1 MVLKPAA
8 KKSKTCKACFGVS
21 AVILI
26 FVLLAACGGS
36 SDSDSANDIE
46 SPDQTTTTTSSEQSD
61 AADEQSQ
68 AAGSS
73 EDGEAS
79 DSSEDSDLTLP
90 TGPTLPAEPALP
102 PEDESTGGLPNFG
115 ENLNN
120 VLEAVLEENG
130 ADSPAPADISVI
142 VQDGEIVQGETRY
155 EVALGQN
162 IVIEVFSSQFN
173 HEVHVHGYDLT
184 DFAGPISPARFEF
197 EANLAGTWEVEFE
210 ETSELIFELVV
221 R

>member
-1 MVLKPAA
+1 MLLKQSA
-8 KKSKTCKACFGVS
+8 KKSKTFKACLGAS
-21 AVILI
+21 AVVLILI
-26 FVLLAACGGS
+26 LLAACGGG
-36 SDSDSANDIE
+36 SDSDSEN
-46 SPDQTTTTTSSEQSD
+46 PDQTTTTSSEQSE
-61 AADEQSQ
+61 A
-68 AAGSS
+68 
-73 EDGEAS
+73 GEAS
-79 DSSEDSDLTLP
+79 DSSEDSEPTLP
-90 TGPTLPAEPALP
+90 PEPTLPAEPTLP

-115 ENLNN
+115 ESLNN

-130 ADSPAPADISVI
+130 TDSPTPADISVV

-162 IVIEVFSSQFN
+162 IIIEVFSSQFN
-173 HEVHVHGYDLT
+173 QEVHVHGYDLT

-197 EANLAGTWEVEFE
+197 AADLAGTWEVEFE

>member
-1 MVLKPAA
+1 MLLKQSA
-8 KKSKTCKACFGVS
+8 KKSKTFKACLGAS
-21 AVILI
+21 AAILI
-26 FVLLAACGGS
+26 FGILTACGGG
-36 SDSDSANDIE
+36 SDSDSD
-46 SPDQTTTTTSSEQSD
+46 SPDQTTTTSSEQS
-61 AADEQSQ
+61 E
-68 AAGSS
+68 AGETSESS
-73 EDGEAS
+73 EDLGPTLPP
-79 DSSEDSDLTLP
+79 DLTLP
-90 TGPTLPAEPALP
+90 SDITLPAEPTLP

-115 ENLNN
+115 ESLNN
-120 VLEAVLEENG
+120 VLEAVFEENG
-130 ADSPAPADISVI
+130 NDSPAPADISVI

-155 EVALGQN
+155 EVDLGQN

-197 EANLAGTWEVEFE
+197 EANLAGAWEVEFE

>member
-8 KKSKTCKACFGVS
+8 KNSKTYKARFGVS

-26 FVLLAACGGS
+26 FVLLAACGGG
-36 SDSDSANDIE
+36 SDSDSAND
-46 SPDQTTTTTSSEQSD
+46 SPDQTTTTSSEQSE

-68 AAGSS
+68 AAGSP
-73 EDGEAS
+73 EAGEAS
-79 DSSEDSDLTLP
+79 DSSEDTGLTLP
-90 TGPTLPAEPALP
+90 SEPTLPAEPTLP

-115 ENLNN
+115 ESLNN

-130 ADSPAPADISVI
+130 TDSPAPADISVI

-173 HEVHVHGYDLT
+173 QEVHVHGYDLT
-184 DFAGPISPARFEF
+184 EFAGPISPARFEF
-197 EANLAGTWEVEFE
+197 AADLAGAWEVEFE

>member
-8 KKSKTCKACFGVS
+8 KKSKTFKACLGAS
-21 AVILI
+21 AAVLILI
-26 FVLLAACGGS
+26 LLAACGGG
-36 SDSDSANDIE
+36 SDSGSEN
-46 SPDQTTTTTSSEQSD
+46 PDQTTTTSSEQS
-61 AADEQSQ
+61 E
-68 AAGSS
+68 AG
-73 EDGEAS
+73 ETS
-79 DSSEDSDLTLP
+79 DSSEDSRPTLP
-90 TGPTLPAEPALP
+90 PEPTLPAEPTLP
-102 PEDESTGGLPNFG
+102 PEDETTGGLPNFG
-115 ENLNN
+115 ESLNN

-130 ADSPAPADISVI
+130 ADSPPPADISVI

-197 EANLAGTWEVEFE
+197 EANLAGAWEVEFE

>member
-8 KKSKTCKACFGVS
+8 KKSKTFKACLGAS
-21 AVILI
+21 AAVLILI
-26 FVLLAACGGS
+26 LLAACGGG
-36 SDSDSANDIE
+36 SDSGSEN
-46 SPDQTTTTTSSEQSD
+46 PDQTTTTSSEQS
-61 AADEQSQ
+61 E
-68 AAGSS
+68 AG
-73 EDGEAS
+73 ETS
-79 DSSEDSDLTLP
+79 DSSEDSRPTLP
-90 TGPTLPAEPALP
+90 PEPTLPAEPTLP
-102 PEDESTGGLPNFG
+102 PEDETTGGLPNFG
-115 ENLNN
+115 ESLNN

-130 ADSPAPADISVI
+130 SDSPPPADISVI

-197 EANLAGTWEVEFE
+197 EANLAGAWEVEFE

>member
-1 MVLKPAA
+1 MLLKPAA
-8 KKSKTCKACFGVS
+8 KRSKTYKACFGVS
-21 AVILI
+21 AVFLI
-26 FVLLAACGGS
+26 FVLLAACGGG
-36 SDSDSANDIE
+36 SDPAIE
-46 SPDQTTTTTSSEQSD
+46 SPDQTTTTSSEQSE

-73 EDGEAS
+73 ETGEAS
-79 DSSEDSDLTLP
+79 GSSEDSRPTLP
-90 TGPTLPAEPALP
+90 PEPTLPAEPTLP

-115 ENLNN
+115 ESLNN

-130 ADSPAPADISVI
+130 TDSPAPADISVI

-173 HEVHVHGYDLT
+173 QEVHVHGYDLT

-197 EANLAGTWEVEFE
+197 EANLAGAWEVEFE

>member
-8 KKSKTCKACFGVS
+8 KKSKTYKACFGVS
-21 AVILI
+21 AVMLI
-26 FVLLAACGGS
+26 FILLAACGGG
-36 SDSDSANDIE
+36 SDPDSAIE
-46 SPDQTTTTTSSEQSD
+46 SPDQTTTTSSEQS
-61 AADEQSQ
+61 E
-68 AAGSS
+68 AGETSESS
-73 EDGEAS
+73 EDLGPTLPP
-79 DSSEDSDLTLP
+79 DLTLP
-90 TGPTLPAEPALP
+90 PEPTLPAEPTLP

-115 ENLNN
+115 ESLNN

-173 HEVHVHGYDLT
+173 QEVHVHGYDLT
-184 DFAGPISPARFEF
+184 EFAGPISPARFEF
-197 EANLAGTWEVEFE
+197 AADLAGAWEVEFE
-210 ETSELIFELVV
+210 ATHELIFELVV

>member
-1 MVLKPAA
+1 MLLKQSA
-8 KKSKTCKACFGVS
+8 KKSKTFKACLGAS
-21 AVILI
+21 AVVLILI
-26 FVLLAACGGS
+26 LLAACGGG
-36 SDSDSANDIE
+36 SDSDSEN
-46 SPDQTTTTTSSEQSD
+46 PDQTTTTSSEQSE
-61 AADEQSQ
+61 A
-68 AAGSS
+68 
-73 EDGEAS
+73 GEAS
-79 DSSEDSDLTLP
+79 DSSEDSEPTLP
-90 TGPTLPAEPALP
+90 PEPTLPAEPTLP

-115 ENLNN
+115 ESLNN

-130 ADSPAPADISVI
+130 TDSPTPADISVV

-173 HEVHVHGYDLT
+173 QEVHVHGYDLT

-197 EANLAGTWEVEFE
+197 AADLAGTWEVEFE

>member
-8 KKSKTCKACFGVS
+8 KNSKTLKACFGVS

-26 FVLLAACGGS
+26 FVLLAACGGG
-36 SDSDSANDIE
+36 SDSDSAND
-46 SPDQTTTTTSSEQSD
+46 SPDQTTTTSSEQS
-61 AADEQSQ
+61 E
-68 AAGSS
+68 AG
-73 EDGEAS
+73 ETS
-79 DSSEDSDLTLP
+79 DSSEDSRPTLP
-90 TGPTLPAEPALP
+90 PEPTLPAEPTLP

-115 ENLNN
+115 ESLNN

-130 ADSPAPADISVI
+130 TDSPAPADISVI

-155 EVALGQN
+155 EVDLGQN

-197 EANLAGTWEVEFE
+197 AADLAGAWEVEFE

>member
-1 MVLKPAA
+1 MLLKQSA
-8 KKSKTCKACFGVS
+8 KKSKTFKACLGAS
-21 AVILI
+21 AAVLILI
-26 FVLLAACGGS
+26 LLAACGGG
-36 SDSDSANDIE
+36 SDSGSE
-46 SPDQTTTTTSSEQSD
+46 SPDQTTTTSSEQS
-61 AADEQSQ
+61 E
-68 AAGSS
+68 AG
-73 EDGEAS
+73 ETS
-79 DSSEDSDLTLP
+79 DSSEDSRPTLP
-90 TGPTLPAEPALP
+90 PEPTLPAEPTLP
-102 PEDESTGGLPNFG
+102 PEDETTGGLPNFG
-115 ENLNN
+115 ESLNN

-130 ADSPAPADISVI
+130 TDSPAPADISVI

-184 DFAGPISPARFEF
+184 EFAGPISPARFEF
-197 EANLAGTWEVEFE
+197 AADLAGAWEVEFE

>member
-8 KKSKTCKACFGVS
+8 KKSKTYKACFGVS

-26 FVLLAACGGS
+26 FVLLAACGGG
-36 SDSDSANDIE
+36 SDSGSE
-46 SPDQTTTTTSSEQSD
+46 SPDQTTTTSSEQS
-61 AADEQSQ
+61 E
-68 AAGSS
+68 AG
-73 EDGEAS
+73 ETS
-79 DSSEDSDLTLP
+79 DSSEDSRPTLP
-90 TGPTLPAEPALP
+90 PEPTLPAEPTLP
-102 PEDESTGGLPNFG
+102 PEDETTGGLPNFG
-115 ENLNN
+115 ESLNN

-130 ADSPAPADISVI
+130 SDSPPPADISVI

-197 EANLAGTWEVEFE
+197 EANLAGAWEVEFE

>member
-8 KKSKTCKACFGVS
+8 KKSKTYKACFGVS

-26 FVLLAACGGS
+26 FVLLAACGGG

-46 SPDQTTTTTSSEQSD
+46 SPDQTTTTTSSEQS
-61 AADEQSQ
+61 E
-68 AAGSS
+68 AGETSESS
-73 EDGEAS
+73 EDTG
-79 DSSEDSDLTLP
+79 LTLP
-90 TGPTLPAEPALP
+90 SDITLPAEPTLP

-115 ENLNN
+115 ESLNN

-130 ADSPAPADISVI
+130 TDSPAPADISVI

-197 EANLAGTWEVEFE
+197 EANLAGAWEVEFE

>member
-1 MVLKPAA
+1 MLLKQSA
-8 KKSKTCKACFGVS
+8 KKSKTFKACLGAS
-21 AVILI
+21 AAVLILI
-26 FVLLAACGGS
+26 LLAACGGG
-36 SDSDSANDIE
+36 SDSGSE
-46 SPDQTTTTTSSEQSD
+46 SPDQTTTTSSEQS
-61 AADEQSQ
+61 E
-68 AAGSS
+68 AG
-73 EDGEAS
+73 ETS
-79 DSSEDSDLTLP
+79 DSSEDSRPTLP
-90 TGPTLPAEPALP
+90 PEPTLPAEPTLP
-102 PEDESTGGLPNFG
+102 PEDETTGGLPNFG
-115 ENLNN
+115 ESLNN

-130 ADSPAPADISVI
+130 SDSPPPADISVI

-197 EANLAGTWEVEFE
+197 EANLAGAWEVEFE